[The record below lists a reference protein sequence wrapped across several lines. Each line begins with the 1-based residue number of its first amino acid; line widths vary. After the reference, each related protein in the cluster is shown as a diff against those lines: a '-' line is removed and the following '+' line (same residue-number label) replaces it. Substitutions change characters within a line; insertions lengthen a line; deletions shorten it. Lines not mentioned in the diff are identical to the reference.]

1 MARFTLDQLDTLR
14 TIVDEGTFEAA
25 AQRLHMTQSAVSQ
38 RIKLLETA
46 AGAVLLRRTSPV
58 ATTPAGDVVL
68 RLARQIDLLSADV
81 ASELGGAGTDHGPS
95 TLPIAVNADSSAT
108 WFLDALADVAASH
121 PVVFDL
127 RRADQEHTSALL
139 RSGDVLAAVTAT
151 RAPVQGCV
159 VEPLGVMRYRAVA
172 SPAFVERR
180 FDGRVDLDIVDRVPM
195 VVFDRTDTLQHE
207 FVRRVTGRDARAPRH
222 HVPASADFAR
232 ATVLGLGWSMLP
244 EEQARPEIEA
254 GRLVELA
261 PDSPVDVTLFWQ
273 RWTLGSPLLDAVT
286 EAVLRTAGRRLH
298 PMSGGPRPA
307 GRSGA

>member
-1 MARFTLDQLDTLR
+1 M
-14 TIVDEGTFEAA
+14 
-25 AQRLHMTQSAVSQ
+25 
-38 RIKLLETA
+38 
-46 AGAVLLRRTSPV
+46 
-58 ATTPAGDVVL
+58 L

-81 ASELGGAGTDHGPS
+81 ASELGGAGTEHGPS

-108 WFLDALADVAASH
+108 WFLDALGDVAASH

-127 RRADQEHTSALL
+127 RRADQEHTSTLL

-151 RAPVQGCV
+151 RAPVQGCT

-172 SPAFVERR
+172 SPAFVDRW
-180 FDGRVDLDIVDRVPM
+180 FDGRADLELIDQVPM
-195 VVFDRTDTLQHE
+195 VVFDRTDTLQHD
-207 FVRRVTGRDARAPRH
+207 FVRRATGRDARSPRH

-244 EEQARPEIEA
+244 EEQARPRSTPA
-254 GRLVELA
+254 DWSSWPRL
-261 PDSPVDVTLFWQ
+261 PVDVTLFWQ

-298 PMSGGPRPA
+298 PVPGSRHPD
-307 GRSGA
+307 GRSGG

>member
-1 MARFTLDQLDTLR
+1 MQRFTFDQLDTLR

-38 RIKLLETA
+38 RIKQLERI
-46 AGAVLLRRTSPV
+46 AGTVLLQRTTPV
-58 ATTPAGDVVL
+58 APTAAGDVVL
-68 RLARQIDLLSADV
+68 RHARQVDLLAADV
-81 ASELGGAGTDHGPS
+81 VSELGTAEAGDGPT

-108 WFLDALADVAASH
+108 WFLEALAEVVDVH

-151 RAPVQGCV
+151 RAPVQGCT

-172 SPAFVERR
+172 SPSFVERR
-180 FDGRVDLDIVDRVPM
+180 LDGVAGVERLHRAPM
-195 VVFDRTDTLQHE
+195 VVFDRTDTLQHD
-207 FVRRVTGRDARAPRH
+207 FVRRVSGRDARSPRH

-232 ATVLGLGWSMLP
+232 ATVLGLGWGMLP
-244 EEQARPEIEA
+244 EAQAVDDLAA

-261 PDSPVDVTLFWQ
+261 PDSPVDVALFWQ
-273 RWTLGSPLLDAVT
+273 RWTLDSPLLDAVT
-286 EAVLRTAGRRLH
+286 ESVLRTARRGLH
-298 PMSGGPRPA
+298 QIRPA
-307 GRSGA
+307 